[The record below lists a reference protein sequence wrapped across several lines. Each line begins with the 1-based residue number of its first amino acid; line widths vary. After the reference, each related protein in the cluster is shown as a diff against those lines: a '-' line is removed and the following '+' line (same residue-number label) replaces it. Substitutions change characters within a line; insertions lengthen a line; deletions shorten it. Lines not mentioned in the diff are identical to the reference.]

1 MGEAA
6 ADPLLASVVC
16 TIARASESFFAGG
29 RGARRRAR
37 VTEVEVTARLHGL
50 LDMPALYGL
59 PVLHRLSRNS
69 MEKVAQAAKRIVY
82 DLGRARP
89 GFEMAVNS
97 HCLFILAFLWRDIV
111 ERGEGGAK
119 GVRGGE
125 GREARA
131 ADVARLAP
139 VLRLIEERCA
149 ESLTLTQLAE
159 PVHLHPAYFATWFRQ
174 VAGVTPHEYLARY
187 RLQRARAML
196 LATDQ
201 TLDQIADATG
211 HANRSHLTR
220 A

>member
-97 HCLFILAFLWRDIV
+97 HCLFILSFLWRDVV
-111 ERGEGGAK
+111 ERGEAAS
-119 GVRGGE
+119 RGGE
-125 GREARA
+125 AREARA
-131 ADVARLAP
+131 ADLARLAP
-139 VLRLIEERCA
+139 VLRTIEERCA
-149 ESLTLTQLAE
+149 ESLTLKQLADL
-159 PVHLHPAYFATWFRQ
+159 VHLHPAYFATWFRQ
-174 VAGVTPHEYLARY
+174 VTGVTPHEYLARY
-187 RLQRARAML
+187 RLQRARALL

-201 TLDQIADATG
+201 
-211 HANRSHLTR
+211 
-220 A
+220 